1 MGLEGLGADGW
12 RHSPKNRGHPQRP
25 APDDQKAK
33 IFATLASIPPP
44 FSCDASWRRDPRAG
58 GRRIRISPARSRRTS
73 SLPAVIGYHCLPPRR
88 IGSLRRFNFPRH
100 SVIAHEARGPD
111 IPNDGCQRASPQVGG
126 GLGNRAPS
134 VHPRPP
140 QSAEACN
147 SAASRGQDKS
157 VHIGIETMLP
167 RIGDGPVM
175 QSEVGQNRI
184 LRLQQ

>member
-100 SVIAHEARGPD
+100 SVMNPARLSAAAQPNVPSSHRAGHPIQPRPCPDPSLVSRTAERARGS
-111 IPNDGCQRASPQVGG
+111 GRVVAQSPC
-126 GLGNRAPS
+126 R
-134 VHPRPP
+134 
-140 QSAEACN
+140 
-147 SAASRGQDKS
+147 
-157 VHIGIETMLP
+157 
-167 RIGDGPVM
+167 
-175 QSEVGQNRI
+175 
-184 LRLQQ
+184 